1 MNLYTDTGITKDT
14 MSNDE
19 SVREITHLCESP
31 SEPTPMKLQSNLE
44 INAWFN
50 NLPVRILNSH
60 EMPFFYAKDIADILG
75 IKKIRK
81 TVQNFDEDEIVSAEL
96 RKKYNIITYRA
107 VGGKLRI
114 DNSVLLLTE
123 FGFYKLLITN
133 GSKKAKEFRNFI
145 YHVLYK
151 LRTEGE
157 FKIKGELQKLQITNE
172 LLKADND
179 RLQSKLSQFKNLCDE
194 LVLIAY
200 ENDPYKI
207 TNTKAPQKYR
217 KKSSKYINP
226 AENSVDHPIV
236 IARML
241 AHELKL
247 PDPCIEISLD
257 APLCDI
263 KSLREKNN
271 ALAREFIEKHSPKY
285 SYVVAEP
292 TPERLTEGT
301 VVHRVYVK
309 NRATA
314 LAQLNKALSAY
325 IPEQMSKKAHF
336 YTCDKEKIIAAMDAI
351 SG

>member
-1 MNLYTDTGITKDT
+1 MNLSDDNNIINN
-14 MSNDE
+14 MSNDQINNNIVNDE
-19 SVREITHLCESP
+19 VSPVREH
-31 SEPTPMKLQSNLE
+31 SEFE
-44 INAWFN
+44 INEFFN
-50 NLPVRILNSH
+50 NLPIRILNSH
-60 EMPFFYAKDIADILG
+60 EMPFFYAEDIANILN
-75 IKKIRK
+75 IVKVRK
-81 TVQNFDEDEIVSAEL
+81 SIQNFDENEVVSADL
-96 RKKYNIITYRA
+96 RKKYNINTYKIHR
-107 VGGKLRI
+107 GKKVI
-114 DNSVLLLTE
+114 DNRKILLTE
-123 FGFYKLLITN
+123 FGVYRLLLTTRSEKSN
-133 GSKKAKEFRNFI
+133 EFKTFL

-172 LLKADND
+172 TLKADND

-336 YTCDKEKIIAAMDAI
+336 YTCDKEKIIAAMNAI